1 MSMKGRPVTDA
12 EKLLH
17 DKVAQLGCVACR
29 QEGIFNTHISIHHV
43 HGRTKPGA
51 HMHVLPLCA
60 PHHVDDGTAL
70 AVHPHKRRWEA
81 QYGKQ
86 DDLVAAQWKEL
97 GVEHKQPER
106 KAKPIVKN
114 CDKPAKKVT
123 AKAKIQSER
132 KLSSAPVP
140 QRIAQRAPAPAPAAA
155 VTSTVQ
161 ARTPKIKRAKP
172 IKTAQQVAFLEERRV
187 EQKKIM
193 DERKPA
199 MKAQAKAFAD
209 KRKAEYL
216 EANKDQIADRKA
228 KQKADQ
234 KRFRDELKKK
244 MKKAG

>member
-1 MSMKGRPVTDA
+1 MKGRPVTDA

-29 QEGIFNTHISIHHV
+29 QEGVFNTHISIHHV

-81 QYGKQ
+81 RYGKQ

-97 GVEHKQPER
+97 GVDHKAPER

-114 CDKPAKKVT
+114 YEKPAQKVT
-123 AKAKIQSER
+123 PKARIQSEGN
-132 KLSSAPVP
+132 LPAVP
-140 QRIAQRAPAPAPAAA
+140 IRQRIAQRPSAPAPAA
-155 VTSTVQ
+155 VTSTAQ
-161 ARTPKIKRAKP
+161 SRTPKIKRPKQV
-172 IKTAQQVAFLEERRV
+172 KTAKQVAFLEERRAD
-187 EQKKIM
+187 QKKLM

-209 KRKAEYL
+209 ARKAEYL

-234 KRFRDELKKK
+234 KRFRDEMKKK
-244 MKKAG
+244 MKKTG

>member
-1 MSMKGRPVTDA
+1 MKGRPVTDA

-29 QEGIFNTHISIHHV
+29 QEGVFNTHISIHHV

-60 PHHVDDGTAL
+60 PHHVDDGMAL

-81 QYGKQ
+81 RYGKQ

-97 GVEHKQPER
+97 GVEHKAPER

-114 CDKPAKKVT
+114 CDKPAKKV
-123 AKAKIQSER
+123 APKARIQFEQ
-132 KLSSAPVP
+132 KLSPALAPASG
-140 QRIAQRAPAPAPAAA
+140 RKAQRAPAPAPAN
-155 VTSTVQ
+155 TVQ
-161 ARTPKIKRAKP
+161 ARTPKIKRPKP
-172 IKTAQQVAFLEERRV
+172 VKTAQQVAFLEERRV
-187 EQKKIM
+187 GQKKIM

-209 KRKAEYL
+209 ARKAVYL

-228 KQKADQ
+228 KQKEDR

>member
-29 QEGIFNTHISIHHV
+29 QEGVFNTHISIHHV

-70 AVHPHKRRWEA
+70 AVHPHKRRWETK
-81 QYGKQ
+81 YGKQ

-97 GVEHKQPER
+97 GVEHKAPER
-106 KAKPIVKN
+106 KAKPIVKK

-123 AKAKIQSER
+123 PKAKIQSER
-132 KLSSAPVP
+132 KLSPAPAQ
-140 QRIAQRAPAPAPAAA
+140 QRIAQRAPAPTPSPGL
-155 VTSTVQ
+155 TNTVK
-161 ARTPKIKRAKP
+161 ARAPKIKRPKP
-172 IKTAQQVAFLEERRV
+172 VKTAQQVAFLEERRAD
-187 EQKKIM
+187 QKKIM

-209 KRKAEYL
+209 ARKAEYL
-216 EANKDQIADRKA
+216 EANKDQIAERKA
-228 KQKADQ
+228 KQKEDQ
-234 KRFRDELKKK
+234 KRFRDEMKKR